1 MSTGTLSQDLHA
13 EVGVSHL
20 LLVVFFTLLAVVLQ
34 IQPAAQFFVS
44 LFKLFALVFQTALDD
59 FSTGK

>member
-20 LLVVFFTLLAVVLQ
+20 LLVVFFALLAVVLQ
-34 IQPAAQFFVS
+34 IQPAAKFFVS
-44 LFKLFALVFQTALDD
+44 LFKLFALIF
-59 FSTGK
+59 